1 MQHVTRGFPL
11 HTARACLCVVVPAMQ
26 VLQQLQGEPE
36 QAVECSKPKSS
47 RQRRV
52 SKRQD
57 HDSDSSSDVKSGGEG
72 DDTQMPR
79 DASDASA
86 LQTAEEADAAS
97 HSGGPAASDGGAEAG
112 VQTADSAG
120 ELPLHS
126 STALVLIEA
135 SGLPPAAQPV
145 PPHTAPPA
153 PALQPDAGSGLVAT
167 LPPQLQLTQGHLL
180 PDQFMAIISA
190 AAAAATTAASAAFQN
205 AWQPDARHNQ
215 QAGQTTGASTS
226 NGQQVEPRRSASPE
240 PKPHQLHAR
249 LTPPQAGH
257 SSSRVWQGAPL
268 HGCNAGADPGFRVV
282 SLANPRVSAR
292 PPLASPSPL
301 TGDAGAYAFQDIS
314 PMPVS
319 EVHGAVVRHAGQ
331 ALPVLLSVVEQE
343 EEEEEFEGEQ
353 QAGEGQA
360 GDAARAQAAR
370 PLPALALPTA
380 AKVQAA
386 VAAVTAV
393 ASQARAANEGSPP
406 HVLRVQAQAGVH
418 GPGLEFEEP
427 RATDSLQQ
435 SPRPLVGGS
444 AAVAVG
450 GAGATPTRSRAVSSI
465 NPAAGRHGRAAGPA
479 GGAKGPGLRRGRA
492 RPATDSPPR
501 PVGGGGAPGGV
512 AGGLSRH
519 SPPRVHGPSVFAAH
533 NIVAPRVRVQGQ
545 ATHQEQQQLQQDGEG
560 QASVPATPE
569 PPPLLPP
576 PPPPPPPRQPAPLPA
591 ELQASVQQVL
601 GALREPQ
608 PAGHAQASRVQVYS
622 VAHAS
627 AEHEQALR

>member
-1 MQHVTRGFPL
+1 MWLSITHHMRL
-11 HTARACLCVVVPAMQ
+11 CLCVVVPAMQ

-47 RQRRV
+47 RQRSV

-57 HDSDSSSDVKSGGEG
+57 YDSDSSSDVKSGREG

-79 DASDASA
+79 DVSDAAA

-97 HSGGPAASDGGAEAG
+97 HSGRPAASDGGAETG

-135 SGLPPAAQPV
+135 SRLPPAAQPP
-145 PPHTAPPA
+145 PPHTAPTA
-153 PALQPDAGSGLVAT
+153 PALQPDTGSGLVAA
-167 LPPQLQLTQGHLL
+167 LPPQLHLPQLMQGHLL

-205 AWQPDARHNQ
+205 AWQPDARLNQ
-215 QAGQTTGASTS
+215 QAGQATGASAS
-226 NGQQVEPRRSASPE
+226 HGQQQEPRRSPSPE

-257 SSSRVWQGAPL
+257 PSSRVWQGAPL
-268 HGCNAGADPGFRVV
+268 HGGSAGADPGFRVV

-314 PMPVS
+314 HMPVS
-319 EVHGAVVRHAGQ
+319 VVHSASVRRAGQ

-343 EEEEEFEGEQ
+343 EGEGFEGEQ

-370 PLPALALPTA
+370 PLPAVASQTA

-393 ASQARAANEGSPP
+393 ASQARAAKEGSPP

-418 GPGLEFEEP
+418 GPGLEPEEP

-435 SPRPLVGGS
+435 SPRRLVGGS
-444 AAVAVG
+444 AAVAAG
-450 GAGATPTRSRAVSSI
+450 GAGATPTRSRAVSSV
-465 NPAAGRHGRAAGPA
+465 NPAAGRQGGAAGPA

-492 RPATDSPPR
+492 RPATGSPAR
-501 PVGGGGAPGGV
+501 AVGGGGAPGGV

-545 ATHQEQQQLQQDGEG
+545 AAHQEQQQQQQDGEG
-560 QASVPATPE
+560 PATPE
-569 PPPLLPP
+569 PPLLLPP

-608 PAGHAQASRVQVYS
+608 PAGHAQASRAQVYS
-622 VAHAS
+622 VAPAS